1 MKKTICLGMILA
13 LLASGA
19 VWAQY
24 TPHQIQSGTFQFNT
38 WNRPAVTPDGRW
50 AFVANPDHNQI
61 VRLDLQS
68 MTADALAAGTH
79 PACVTLSRDGS
90 LLAATNYGTIQ
101 YPGDNVTLYRLTLA
115 GATQLPTFEANA
127 NFDYYNNV
135 VITPDNRYA
144 FVASRYNGYL
154 YAFDPW
160 TGTLVESGYLG
171 TMPTVCG
178 LSPDGRWLAVLCRQN
193 SFLNLKV
200 LNLADFYR
208 NENFVVQ
215 YDILTGSLGQDAT
228 NLDFSPDG
236 REVYVPAYSQN
247 RLLAYSLVDGSA
259 LPYFQTGS
267 GPVSVTVDADH
278 EKIFVVNTTGNSVT
292 FVDQSAGTVTQRSY
306 SGVTFDQD
314 NAVVTVPGSHAAF
327 VASRLGNK
335 LLQFDPRTGDAVQ
348 TFSTPNGP
356 ARVAID
362 REGAVVVAV
371 CEQADQLY
379 VLTQNRRAGINRVE
393 SDGQSNIGFSF
404 VNPLPLQN
412 YPLTLTP
419 YTDAGVP
426 AAGKNI
432 SLLGGT
438 QFVREWNSP
447 DLGLPVPFAGW
458 AQGTTPLYCVKG
470 FTMFYATSL
479 DWMDGFAFGAP
490 PSMKLV
496 LPYLDL
502 AAGSL
507 CRIHVVN
514 PNANSATVAMQ
525 LYRNGGGVQ
534 NQTLH
539 VTANSRS
546 VVDGAVF
553 QVSEPAFLVLQSD
566 QPIWALA
573 EFGGELTRACLPA
586 EGLYATG
593 RTLVLPHVAEG
604 GGWRT
609 QVVISN
615 TDTNTAHLTARYY
628 SETGVQ
634 IASTTLDVLSK
645 RILLSDVWALFG
657 TGQPADLRTG
667 WIEVTGDTS
676 RVHAGIIFSGEGDQV
691 LSALPAQPT
700 PQTDIYFSHVAQDSL
715 YYTGIALVNDSGHP
729 ADVTIEIWSA
739 AGVLVNSA
747 AVTGLDDRSKYVRFL
762 SDPLLG
768 VNQQLGGYIHIHAD
782 RPLYAY
788 SLFGITGQLLS
799 AIPFQ

>member
-1 MKKTICLGMILA
+1 MKKTICLGLIFATLA
-13 LLASGA
+13 CAA
-19 VWAQY
+19 AWAQY
-24 TPHQIQSGTFQFNT
+24 ASHQVQSGTFHFNT

-50 AFVANPDHNQI
+50 AFVANPDRNEI

-68 MTADALAAGTH
+68 LTADSLAAGTH
-79 PACVTLSRDGS
+79 PASVTLSRDGS

-101 YPGDNVTLYRLTLA
+101 YGGDNVTLYRLTLT

-135 VITPDNRYA
+135 AITPDNRYA

-160 TGTLVESGYLG
+160 SGTLIRSGYLG

-200 LNLADFYR
+200 LNLSDFYQG
-208 NENFVVQ
+208 ESFSVQ
-215 YDILTGSLGQDAT
+215 YDILTGTLGQDAT

-236 REVYVPAYSQN
+236 REIYIPAYSQN
-247 RLLAYSLVDGSA
+247 RLLVYSLEDGSA
-259 LPYFQTGS
+259 QPYVQTGS

-278 EKIFVVNTTGNSVT
+278 EKIFVVNTLGNSIT
-292 FVDQSAGTVTQRSY
+292 LVDESAGTVTQKTY
-306 SGVTFDQD
+306 PGVTFDQD
-314 NAVVTVPGSHAAF
+314 NAVVTVPGTHAAF

-335 LLQFDPRTGDAVQ
+335 VLLLDPRTGDA
-348 TFSTPNGP
+348 TESFSTPNGP

-362 REGAVVVAV
+362 REGAVALAV
-371 CEQADQLY
+371 CDQSDQLY
-379 VLTQNRRAGINRVE
+379 VLTQNRRVGIVRVE
-393 SDGQSNIGFSF
+393 SDDQRNIGFSF

-412 YPLTLTP
+412 YSLALTP
-419 YTDAGVP
+419 YSDAGVP
-426 AAGKNI
+426 SAGKNI

-447 DLGLPVPFAGW
+447 DLGLPVPFSGW
-458 AQGTTPLYCVKG
+458 ARGTTPLYGVKG
-470 FTMFYATSL
+470 FTMFYAASL
-479 DWMDGFAFGAP
+479 DWMDGFAFGTP
-490 PSMKLV
+490 PLMKLA

-502 AAGSL
+502 APGSL
-507 CRIHVVN
+507 CRVHLVN
-514 PNANSATVAMQ
+514 PNSSGASVSMQ
-525 LYRNGGGVQ
+525 LYRNGSGVK
-534 NQTLH
+534 NLNRTVGAGHRL
-539 VTANSRS
+539 VI
-546 VVDGAVF
+546 DGSEF
-553 QVSEPAFLVLQSD
+553 EVSEPAFLVLQSD

-586 EGLYATG
+586 EGLYAAG
-593 RTLVLPHVAEG
+593 RALVLPHVAEG

-609 QVVISN
+609 QVVFSN
-615 TDTNTAHLTARYY
+615 SDANAAHLTARYY

-634 IASTTLDVLSK
+634 LASTTFDVLSK
-645 RILLSDVWALFG
+645 RILLNDVWALFG
-657 TGQPADLRTG
+657 ISQPADLRTG

-691 LSALPAQPT
+691 LSALSAQPT
-700 PQTDIYFSHVAQDSL
+700 PQTDIYFSHVAQDDL

-729 ADVTIEIWSA
+729 TNVTIEIWSA

-747 AVTGLDDRSKYVRFL
+747 TVTGLGDRSKYIRLL

-788 SLFGITGQLLS
+788 SLFGITGQMLS